1 MLKDPVTGNA
11 VMVVDRMTA
20 DKLLGLTTEQ
30 LEDPI
35 GTISRGTYPG
45 LRLIPY
51 TAVGKSAGMLLAM
64 KMDELRIN
72 GQLSTQI
79 VAFAPQAIGQG
90 GEYEALLGGIV

>member
-1 MLKDPVTGNA
+1 
-11 VMVVDRMTA
+11 MVVDRMTA

-35 GTISRGTYPG
+35 GTISRGKYPG

-64 KMDELRIN
+64 KMVL
-72 GQLSTQI
+72 
-79 VAFAPQAIGQG
+79 
-90 GEYEALLGGIV
+90 